1 MQIKADGVAH
11 TTEGYRAWFNIGH
24 GDYFWSSATFDTE
37 QEAREYGRNFVK
49 DYNKLQEAVKD
60 VQP

>member
-37 QEAREYGRNFVK
+37 QEAREYGLMFVK
-49 DYNKLQEAVKD
+49 DYNSLQEAVKD
-60 VQP
+60 VQS